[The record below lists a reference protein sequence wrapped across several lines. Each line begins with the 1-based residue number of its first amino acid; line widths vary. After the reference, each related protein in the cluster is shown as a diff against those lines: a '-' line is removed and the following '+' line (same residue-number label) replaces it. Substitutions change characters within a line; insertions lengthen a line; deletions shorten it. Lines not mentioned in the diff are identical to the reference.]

1 VKLSLNRILWLMVAL
16 ILLFSAVIGI
26 AVSMQLRQ
34 NLRSEIETKVTFEAI
49 QLGDFFEATFEKIH
63 NFFNN
68 SSELDRIKLYKVRDY
83 FETMD
88 KNIQPIYEEI
98 NRFRLFGNYDIFL
111 IDKNRVVRRAT
122 LAMDIG
128 LDFHNYPFAMKVF
141 DMLDK
146 GGLPYHRSQPMYMPL
161 TNDFRCY
168 FLTRSKHGDFYV
180 QISHNYKP
188 GRDFGL
194 WMERMRGKD
203 PHIRLLNL
211 YFLSN
216 GLLIPIGDRQSFKNK
231 KNYFKRLNERE
242 GEFLKRYVREMG
254 LPLNPDRLMKEPMK
268 IHDLFSRRKVQYRID
283 GKKRIAIVYVAAD
296 NIFNDPL
303 NRETILLRMEYDLS
317 GFYAD
322 YHESLRRVMVLLALA
337 TLILLL
343 MIYTIKLL
351 LVDRIRKIVTAL
363 KHDEEIHPGSPEIEE
378 FRQLAMAIDGYRK
391 KLAKQNRELE
401 ILTFIDPLT
410 GAYNRRYFSK
420 MLEEMIYEYAR
431 YQKKFALLIFDVD
444 NFKSINDS
452 FGHDVGDEVLVEL
465 SRHVLNHI
473 RKSDHFFRIGGEEFA
488 ILMSPVDSL
497 EDVVKKAESL
507 RKSIAEKRFGPDL
520 KVTISAGVSIFND
533 DDDSVSLFKR
543 VDGYLY
549 RSKKRGKNIT
559 TSDLTAGNLLSPYC

>member
-1 VKLSLNRILWLMVAL
+1 MVAL

-128 LDFHNYPFAMKVF
+128 LDFHDFPFAMKVF
-141 DMLDK
+141 GMLDK
-146 GGLPYHRSQPMYMPL
+146 GGLSYHRSQPMYMPL

-168 FLTRSKHGDFYV
+168 CLTQSKQRDFYV

-188 GRDFGL
+188 DRDFDVWKKRL
-194 WMERMRGKD
+194 RSKD
-203 PHIRLLNL
+203 SRIRSLNL

-216 GLLIPIGDRQSFKNK
+216 GLFIPISERQSFKSK
-231 KNYFKRLNERE
+231 TDYFKRLNERE
-242 GEFLKRYVREMG
+242 KKFLKRYIREMG
-254 LPLNPDRLMKEPMK
+254 ISLNPERLMKEPMK
-268 IHDLFSRRKVQYRID
+268 IHDLFSRRKIQYRID
-283 GKKRIAIVYVAAD
+283 EKKQTAIVYVAAD

-303 NRETILLRMEYDLS
+303 NRETFLLRMEYDLS
-317 GFYAD
+317 DIYAN
-322 YHESLRRVMVLLALA
+322 YHDSLLKVVALLGLG
-337 TLILLL
+337 TLILLM
-343 MIYTIKLL
+343 MIYVIKIL

-363 KHDEEIHPGSPEIEE
+363 KYEKEIEPGTPEIGE
-378 FRQLAMAIDGYRK
+378 FRKLAQAIDGYRK

-420 MLEEMIYEYAR
+420 MLEEVIYEYTR

-452 FGHDVGDEVLVEL
+452 FGHDVGDEILVEL

-473 RKSDHFFRIGGEEFA
+473 RKSDYFFRIGGEEFA
-488 ILMSPVDSL
+488 ILISPVDSL
-497 EDVVKKAESL
+497 EDVVKKAESI
-507 RKSIAEKRFGPDL
+507 RKGIAEKSFGPDL
-520 KVTISAGVSIFND
+520 KVTISIGVSLFND

-543 VDGYLY
+543 VDEYLY

-559 TSDLTAGNLLSPYC
+559 TSDLTAGSVLSPYC